1 MNATIVIQNL
11 KCGGCANT
19 VKNKL
24 SEIEGLQ
31 DIEVVV
37 ETGLVKFQ
45 YNDLSVL
52 DMAKRKLKSVG
63 YPEVDTENSLITK
76 AKSYISCATGK
87 MSNKL
92 KHE

>member
-63 YPEVDTENSLITK
+63 YPEVDEENSLITK

-87 MSNKL
+87 MSNK
-92 KHE
+92 